1 MLIHVFTT
9 FLILFSIITSA
20 SAQISINSCGMDV
33 NNPSG
38 SVAFSIGE
46 ITYTSKSTTYLINEG
61 IQFGYTIHPN
71 SNSASVKVTIYPNP
85 TTDLI
90 YFKIQNGYY
99 NNLVYRIYNDGGK
112 ELMNGN
118 IHNANT
124 SASLQQ
130 LPASTYFIKVYNNI
144 EEIVSF
150 KLIKIY

>member
-1 MLIHVFTT
+1 
-9 FLILFSIITSA
+9 
-20 SAQISINSCGMDV
+20 MDV